1 MYRKESFVDYIVTD
15 DANCNDKTFVFSC
28 PVKPDHLATPQLK
41 TTNWRKKLYHL
52 EKQSFAKKLS

>member
-1 MYRKESFVDYIVTD
+1 MDYIVTD
-15 DANCNDKTFVFSC
+15 DANCNDATFVFSC